1 MKLIFTLCF
10 FIYSSLSAQTQLK
23 ILTYNIY
30 HGEQAYTKGEPNIDD
45 IAKLI
50 NEFKPDLAAFQEVDS
65 ATGRSEGIYKV
76 RTDFIAALAQKTGMY
91 GFFGKAM
98 DYDGGG
104 YGEGLLSRKP
114 TKATVTKLPTPKGG
128 EPRALIYIKYPL
140 NKNKK
145 LVFAGTHLCHQ
156 YDENR
161 VAQTEQINKTFAESK
176 DPVVLCGDLNFTPGK
191 PPYIVLESA
200 WEDAAVL
207 KGNPENTFSSQKPF
221 IRIDY
226 AWLKKGFKWKVID
239 VQVLPFAYSD
249 HKPVLITLEIQ

>member
-1 MKLIFTLCF
+1 MFALLLFPFTNAQSQQT
-10 FIYSSLSAQTQLK
+10 IKVLS
-23 ILTYNIY
+23 YNIF
-30 HGEQAYTKGEPNIDD
+30 HGEHAYKKGEPNIDD
-45 IAKLI
+45 IARLI
-50 NEFKPDLAAFQEVDS
+50 NEYKPDLAAFQEVDS
-65 ATGRSEGIYKV
+65 ATGRSEGIYKIK
-76 RTDFIAALAQKTGMY
+76 TDFIAALAQKTGMY

-98 DYDGGG
+98 NYDGGG

-114 TKATVTKLPTPKGG
+114 AKATVTTLPTPKGG
-128 EPRALIYIKYPL
+128 EPRALIYIDYTIA
-140 NKNKK
+140 KNKK
-145 LVFAGTHLCHQ
+145 IIFAGTHLCHQ

-161 VAQTEQINKTFAESK
+161 VAQTEQINKEFSASK
-176 DPVVLCGDLNFTPGK
+176 YPVILCGDLNFIPGK
-191 PPYIVLESA
+191 PPYVVLQSS

-239 VQVLPFAYSD
+239 MQVLPYDYSD